1 MKSKETKAL
10 IAKLEQAK
18 RVEESKKRGIA
29 KKEMLTKQKRNKLE
43 CQNITSSKRFDYL
56 KKLEGEGLISDVE
69 ILKTEV
75 KRSKIKD
82 SIKSGAAYLGSLAL
96 VCSVPGLAIGAT
108 ACEMMLQNN
117 PMFDSIFGGVLIGGL
132 GAVATGLFLTDG
144 YKTEIPAYETKFGS
158 FVKHFYEKKV
168 AKLEGKLMAF
178 EDHND
183 DVMRELDAEFNE
195 ADTQAPDV
203 EME

>member
-1 MKSKETKAL
+1 MRSKETKAL
-10 IAKLEQAK
+10 IARLEQAK
-18 RVEESKKRGIA
+18 RDEESKKRGIA
-29 KKEMLTKQKRNKLE
+29 KKEMAVKQKRNELE
-43 CQNITSSKRFDYL
+43 CQNIKSQTRFDYL
-56 KKLEGEGLISDVE
+56 KKLNGDGLVSDVE
-69 ILKTEV
+69 ILETEV

-117 PMFDSIFGGVLIGGL
+117 PMFESIFGGVLIGGF

-158 FVKHFYEKKV
+158 FVKHFYDKKV

-183 DVMRELDAEFNE
+183 ELMSEVSGDSDSF
-195 ADTQAPDV
+195 DMD
-203 EME
+203 MK